1 MSHSERSNTYAA
13 VDLGSNSF
21 HLLVAR
27 REHGEL
33 RVLDRIKEM
42 VRIAGGLDS
51 HGQLDQETADRAHG
65 CLARFG
71 QRLRGIPDDNIRA
84 VGTQTFRRL
93 KNANAFLMVA
103 ETALGCSI
111 DIIGGREEA
120 RLIYLG
126 VSQGVS
132 GHEDRRLVIDIGG
145 GSTEVV
151 IGEGLT
157 PLELESLQYGCVSLT
172 RQFFLNGKITAR
184 KLRKA
189 KRSVLADL
197 QELQIRYRETGWET
211 AVGSSGTIRAI
222 ASICEQQGWSERD
235 VTADALD
242 KLVQAM
248 LDFGSIEEVTLAGLS
263 ERRHPVLIGG
273 LVVLA
278 ACFEAFDLDRVV
290 VSPFALREGLLHD
303 LLGRLEHRDPRDN
316 TVQAF
321 KKRYGVD
328 SQQVERVKSCA
339 LKACEQISDGMFLR
353 PVHRELLA
361 WAADLHETGL
371 SLSHSHFQKH
381 SAYLVENSDMP
392 GFSNQE
398 QLFLS
403 ALIRYHRRV
412 VPARFAEPLPTRLH
426 EPLRVTLFCLRFACI
441 LCRSR
446 DDAAIPEFSM
456 SGQDRSISLKFS
468 EKWAEQ
474 HPLTMADLE
483 EEAALLSKIGLQL
496 NVPYLAET
504 QANE

>member
-1 MSHSERSNTYAA
+1 MSQTERANTYAA

-21 HLLVAR
+21 HLLVSR

-42 VRIAGGLDS
+42 VRIAGGLDAQ
-51 HGQLDQETADRAHG
+51 GQLDPETMGRAHG

-93 KNANAFLMVA
+93 RNANAFLMVA

-132 GHEDRRLVIDIGG
+132 GPEGRRLVIDIGG
-145 GSTEVV
+145 GSTELV

-157 PLELESLQYGCVSLT
+157 PLELESVQYGCVTLT
-172 RQFFLNGKITAR
+172 RQFFASGKITPR
-184 KLRKA
+184 TWGKA
-189 KRSVLADL
+189 KRAVLADL
-197 QELQIRYRETGWET
+197 QELQIRYRQTGWES

-222 ASICEQQGWSERD
+222 ADICEQQGWSERD
-235 VTADALD
+235 IIAPALD
-242 KLVQAM
+242 RLVQAM
-248 LDFGSIEEVTLAGLS
+248 LDFGSVENVTLAGLS

-273 LVVLA
+273 LVMLA
-278 ACFEAFDLDRVV
+278 ACFEAFGLDRVQ

-303 LLGRLEHRDPRDN
+303 LLGRLDHRDPRGS

-328 SQQVERVKSCA
+328 TQQVERVKTCA
-339 LKACEQISDGMFLR
+339 LKACEQIADDMFLR

-361 WAADLHETGL
+361 WAADLHEVGL
-371 SLSHSHFQKH
+371 SVSHSHFQKH

-392 GFSNQE
+392 GFSTQE
-398 QLFLS
+398 QLFLA
-403 ALIRYHRRV
+403 ALIRYHRRA
-412 VPARFAEPLPTRLH
+412 VPSRFAERLPPRLH
-426 EPLRVTLFCLRFACI
+426 EPLRITLFCLRFACI

-446 DDAAIPEFSM
+446 DDATIPNFSL
-456 SGQDRSISLKFS
+456 SGQDRSISIRFS

-474 HPLTMADLE
+474 HPLTLADLQE
-483 EEAALLSKIGLQL
+483 EVQSLRKVGLQL
-496 NVPYLAET
+496 KVPSLEA
-504 QANE
+504 A

>member
-1 MSHSERSNTYAA
+1 MHQQERANTYAA

-21 HLLVAR
+21 HLLVSR
-27 REHGEL
+27 RDHGEL

-51 HGQLDQETADRAHG
+51 QGQLDEETTDRAHA

-71 QRLRGIPDDNIRA
+71 QRLRGIPDENIRA

-93 KNANAFLMVA
+93 KNANAFLMIA

-132 GHEDRRLVIDIGG
+132 GHDDRRLVIDIGG
-145 GSTEVV
+145 GSTELV
-151 IGEGLT
+151 IGEGHT
-157 PLELESLQYGCVSLT
+157 PLQLESLQYGCVSLT
-172 RQFFLNGKITAR
+172 RQFFSSGKITPRQWRQAE
-184 KLRKA
+184 
-189 KRSVLADL
+189 RSVLADL
-197 QELQIRYRETGWET
+197 QELRIRYQQTGWES
-211 AVGSSGTIRAI
+211 AVGSSGTIRAV
-222 ASICEQQGWSERD
+222 ADICEQQGWCERGIS
-235 VTADALD
+235 AEGLG

-248 LDFGSIEEVTLAGLS
+248 FDFGTIDNVTLGGLS

-273 LVVLA
+273 LVVLS
-278 ACFEAFDLDRVV
+278 ACFSAFDLDRLT

-321 KKRYGVD
+321 KKRYSVD
-328 SQQVERVKSCA
+328 LQQVTRVKNCA
-339 LKACEQISDGMFLR
+339 LKACEQIADGMFLR
-353 PVHRELLA
+353 PVHRELLG

-371 SLSHSHFQKH
+371 SISHSHFQRH

-392 GFSNQE
+392 GFSTQE
-398 QLFLS
+398 QLFLA
-403 ALIRYHRRV
+403 ALIRYHRRG
-412 VPARFAEPLPTRLH
+412 VPSRFAERLPSRLH
-426 EPLRVTLFCLRFACI
+426 EPLRVTLFCLRFACV

-446 DDAAIPEFSM
+446 DDATIPNFSLH
-456 SGQDRSISLKFS
+456 GADRSISVRFPAN
-468 EKWAEQ
+468 WAEQ

-483 EEAALLSKIGLQL
+483 LETEMLRKIGLQL
-496 NVPYLAET
+496 SVPHLDPA
-504 QANE
+504 